1 MKTAAPHA
9 FDEGVRAR
17 LGVILPSV
25 NTVVEPWFARAAPD
39 GVSVLAS
46 RMLLA
51 DRLSPEGIAEMDR
64 IDGLRAVEQIASC
77 RPSAVAY
84 CCTASS
90 VVQGHDYDAHLRET
104 ITRVC
109 GVPATT
115 ATHAIL
121 SALDV
126 LGAQRICVASPYVDA
141 VDALEHAFFA
151 AAGCEIL
158 GTANLNIA
166 DSFRL
171 AEPDAETLVGL
182 GRRAWKDGAEALVLT
197 CLNTR
202 SHYVAEE
209 LEAEL
214 GKPVV
219 TSTQATFWHLLRL
232 CGVNEPIAG
241 YGCLLRQ

>member
-1 MKTAAPHA
+1 MQASAVHA
-9 FDEGVRAR
+9 FNEGLRAR
-17 LGVILPSV
+17 IGVILPSV
-25 NTVVEPWFARAAPD
+25 NTVVEPWFTRAAPG

-51 DRLSPEGIAEMDR
+51 DKLSAEGIAEMDR
-64 IDGLRAVEQIASC
+64 TDGMRAIQQIASC

-104 ITRVC
+104 ITRAC

-126 LGAQRICVASPYVDA
+126 VGARRICVASPYVDA
-141 VDALEHAFFA
+141 VDALEHAFFEG
-151 AAGCEIL
+151 AGREIL

-171 AEPDAETLVGL
+171 AEPDAETLLGL

-202 SHYVAEE
+202 SHYVVEE

-219 TSTQATFWHLLRL
+219 TSTQATLWHLLRL
-232 CGVNEPIAG
+232 CGIKDPIAG